1 MCALAGSSRPDQ
13 PQYMHSILLVALWL
27 MNASQ
32 SQFACVR
39 TFGLL
44 LLLLLLCLCSS
55 DGPLILWMIA
65 HVLFPPLCP
74 QNNSQPASQ
83 SPSVSEGRESP
94 VHVLQTVDSSTRG
107 VWRLS
112 SFITYRQPL
121 SAYKGCENKDARMP
135 SRPQCNLRQ
144 HWVQRLVGNPPRPQ
158 LLFPSFALQ
167 SPACHPTH
175 ACTLHIHAHKHSSVW
190 NASYSA
196 YARVHHLRCSRMFH
210 CVTFHYVVVIGYTHA
225 TLAGCSPSL
234 STPAMDPVSDLPDM

>member
-1 MCALAGSSRPDQ
+1 MCALAGLSRPDQ

-74 QNNSQPASQ
+74 QNNSQPARVRR
-83 SPSVSEGRESP
+83 SVSDERVKCMSFK
-94 VHVLQTVDSSTRG
+94 LSTRG

-112 SFITYRQPL
+112 SLLLLTVSLFRRIRDVRIRMRVCLHVRNVIFDSIGSSTSWVIHL
-121 SAYKGCENKDARMP
+121 AR
-135 SRPQCNLRQ
+135 
-144 HWVQRLVGNPPRPQ
+144 
-158 LLFPSFALQ
+158 SFFFL
-167 SPACHPTH
+167 
-175 ACTLHIHAHKHSSVW
+175 
-190 NASYSA
+190 
-196 YARVHHLRCSRMFH
+196 HLRYKVLHAIPLMPAH
-210 CVTFHYVVVIGYTHA
+210 CTFTH
-225 TLAGCSPSL
+225 TNTVQSGM
-234 STPAMDPVSDLPDM
+234 PAIVHMLECIT